1 MTGCVKAYFRSYY
14 NTRGNAKCLGGP
26 ELRCTWNSGKSTGAV
41 PHIQPQWPQ
50 HSSKSTHGKPSLG
63 GFEPLHCHLT
73 WKQRQGTEKGNTHI
87 THDERRSEN
96 EKSGVRVSKRTCVMT
111 PWLQNIAFIPL
122 CCRSQL
128 QFVARQ
134 NQSALMLSAQQFVRK
149 GALISMKCVK
159 TAGKEISYW
168 EYHCSVRCS
177 LQLALPPMHTLI
189 LANIINNSL
198 YYYKSLDY

>member
-1 MTGCVKAYFRSYY
+1 M
-14 NTRGNAKCLGGP
+14 
-26 ELRCTWNSGKSTGAV
+26 RCTWNSGKSTGAV
-41 PHIQPQWPQ
+41 PHIQPKWPQ

-73 WKQRQGTEKGNTHI
+73 WKQRKGTEKRIPILLKMNEGVKM
-87 THDERRSEN
+87 RSQG
-96 EKSGVRVSKRTCVMT
+96 SRVSKRTCVMT

-134 NQSALMLSAQQFVRK
+134 NQSALVLSAQQFVRK

-177 LQLALPPMHTLI
+177 LQLALPPMHILI

>member
-1 MTGCVKAYFRSYY
+1 MLNVLVVQNCAVLETLVKALALYLTFSRSGP
-14 NTRGNAKCLGGP
+14 NTAPRAHMGSPVWAASNHFTATSP
-26 ELRCTWNSGKSTGAV
+26 ESSGKG
-41 PHIQPQWPQ
+41 
-50 HSSKSTHGKPSLG
+50 
-63 GFEPLHCHLT
+63 
-73 WKQRQGTEKGNTHI
+73 QRKAIPILLKMNEGVKMRSQG
-87 THDERRSEN
+87 S
-96 EKSGVRVSKRTCVMT
+96 RVSKRTCVMT